1 MKGLA
6 LSVCVLCAHFQAKS
20 LKQQLL
26 SLEDRLQVAVSGADS
41 LQQDHNKS
49 LAALKQKGE
58 ELERKNRELQDKFTK
73 ANERSK
79 KVGEEL
85 EAEHKVSEKLRRE
98 LADVAAQKSAETRK
112 TAVEISRIKVCSF
125 CVLSVRCILYMQ
137 KLHTCCTYV
146 LYMMHEA
153 HECCFHS
160 ILPYSC
166 AVACHQ
172 PCLYLHAQYG
182 SYK

>member
-1 MKGLA
+1 MKGLT
-6 LSVCVLCAHFQAKS
+6 LSVCVLCVHFQAKS

-41 LQQDHNKS
+41 LQQNHNKS

-58 ELERKNRELQDKFTK
+58 ELERKNRELQDKLTK

-112 TAVEISRIKVCSF
+112 SAVEISRIKVCSF
-125 CVLSVRCILYMQ
+125 CVLSVKCILYMQ
-137 KLHTCCTYV
+137 KLRTCMYVCTV
-146 LYMMHEA
+146 HDAWA
-153 HECCFHS
+153 HECCCHS

-172 PCLYLHAQYG
+172 PCLYLHAQYV